1 MKYSKIILGLIVLIY
16 LISNANAFG
25 VVNPANPVVVS
36 IGQTKD
42 IDLLIQNGAGAT
54 EDVITKIEILEG
66 NNIVQLEKE
75 EYLVPA
81 NKEVN
86 AKLRINVPR
95 DAKIGDK
102 WNVKLSFKA
111 TPEGKE
117 GMVSMG
123 YGVVINFDVLT
134 QQPAAEIPTGQITRE
149 VSKTNIYTAIAVIII
164 ATILFFLLKRKK
176 SIKKKK

>member
-1 MKYSKIILGLIVLIY
+1 MLLVLIFVSY
-16 LISNANAFG
+16 NVNAFG

-36 IGQTKD
+36 IGETKD

-54 EDVITKIEILEG
+54 EEVITKIEILEG

-86 AKLRINVPR
+86 AKLKIIIPK

-111 TPEGKE
+111 TPKGKE

-123 YGVVINFDVLT
+123 YGVIINFDVLT
-134 QQPAAEIPTGQITRE
+134 QQPAAETPTGQITRE
-149 VSKTNIYTAIAVIII
+149 VSKTNIYTAIGVIII
-164 ATILFFLLKRKK
+164 ATIIFLLLRKK
-176 SIKKKK
+176 KITKKKK